1 MRVEFYRH
9 NLGQEEINAV
19 IETLHSIFLTTGEK
33 NAEFEHLLA
42 QYLGISEV
50 VTTSSCTAALH
61 LALAVRG
68 IGPGDEVITTPLS
81 FVATANSILMVGAT
95 PVFVDVDPATGLM
108 DLGRIDS
115 AITARTR
122 GIIPVHLYG
131 QMVDMRRLRETANRH
146 NLFIVEDAAHAI
158 EAVRGGIRPGQLG
171 DVACF
176 SFYAT
181 KNITCGEGGAFGT
194 NQMGLADS
202 VRQLRNHG
210 VSKSA
215 ADRYTG
221 RYRHWDMEVLGWK
234 YNLTNFQAAILIP
247 QLRRIQELLRRR
259 EEIAIRYEE
268 AFTKVGSEF
277 PQVTSG
283 DNRSARHLFT
293 IWVDDGRRDEIL
305 EKLQDKGIGVA
316 VNYRPIHLT
325 RYYRERFGYRPG
337 DFPFAERIGRR
348 TISLPLYPQLG
359 DTEIEYVIECV
370 TSLVSSSPPARTRAR
385 GSSPSRPVR
394 IPASKMRASKQRESD
409 ET

>member
-9 NLGQEEINAV
+9 NLGQEEINAAS
-19 IETLHSIFLTTGEK
+19 ETLRSIFLTAGGK

-50 VTTSSCTAALH
+50 VTTSNCTTALH
-61 LALAVRG
+61 MALAVRG

-81 FVATANSILMVGAT
+81 FVATANSILMVGAI
-95 PVFVDVDPATGLM
+95 PVFIDVDPATGLM
-108 DLGRIDS
+108 DLGRIES
-115 AITARTR
+115 AITPRTR
-122 GIIPVHLYG
+122 GVIPVHLYG
-131 QMVDMRRLRETANRH
+131 QMVDMRRLRQIANRH

-158 EAVRGGIRPGQLG
+158 EAVRGGVRPGKLG

-194 NQMGLADS
+194 NQTGLADS

-210 VSKSA
+210 VNKSA
-215 ADRYTG
+215 ADRYTA
-221 RYRHWDMEVLGWK
+221 RYRHWDMEVFGWN
-234 YNLTNFQAAILIP
+234 YSLTNFQAAMLVP
-247 QLRRIQELLRRR
+247 QLQRIQELLRRR

-268 AFTKVGSEF
+268 AFTKAGIEF
-277 PQVTSG
+277 PQVAPG

-293 IWVDDGRRDEIL
+293 IWVDEGRRDEIL

-325 RYYRERFGYRPG
+325 GYYRKRFGHCPD

-348 TISLPLYPQLG
+348 TISLPLYPQLR
-359 DTEIEYVIECV
+359 DEEIEYVIECV
-370 TSLVSSSPPARTRAR
+370 TSLVGTHYVHFSP
-385 GSSPSRPVR
+385 
-394 IPASKMRASKQRESD
+394 
-409 ET
+409 